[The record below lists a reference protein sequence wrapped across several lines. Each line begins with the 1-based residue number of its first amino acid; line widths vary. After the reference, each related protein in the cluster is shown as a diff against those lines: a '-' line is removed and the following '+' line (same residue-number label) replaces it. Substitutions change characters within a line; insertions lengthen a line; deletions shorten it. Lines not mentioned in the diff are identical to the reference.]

1 MVKGG
6 DSMMKAKGLEGVVLT
21 DSKITSIE
29 GTQLSY
35 VGYAIDDLVNS
46 ASFEEVIYL
55 LWYKRLPTQS
65 ELTEFK
71 DNLFE
76 AMKLP
81 QEIYPHI
88 EHMVFNKIHP
98 MSALRSIISLL
109 GAYDLDDSLTQEDEK
124 IEKAIRI
131 QARILTIITTISRI
145 RQGKEVLQAKKDYS
159 YAENF
164 LYLLKGD
171 PIDPLEA
178 KAFDQALILHADH
191 ELNASTFTARVCVAT
206 LSDLYSGLTAAISA
220 LKGELHGGANEQVIK
235 MLMEIGEVDRA
246 IPYIEEKIA
255 NKEKIMG
262 MGHRVYKKGDP
273 RAKHLKKMSKQLTK
287 KTGQE
292 KWYQISEV
300 IEDYMKEKKG
310 LPANVDFYSASTY
323 HSMGIE
329 HDLFTPIFAMSRTSG
344 WIAHMLEQY
353 EDNRL
358 IRPRLNYVGPKN
370 LTYKPISER

>member
-29 GTQLSY
+29 GTQLAY
-35 VGYAIDDLVNS
+35 VGYAIDDLVKS
-46 ASFEEVIYL
+46 SSFEEVIYL
-55 LWYKRLPTQS
+55 LWYKRLPTQA

-81 QEIYPHI
+81 EEIYPHI
-88 EHMVFNKIHP
+88 EHMDFNKIHP
-98 MSALRSIISLL
+98 MSALHSIISLL
-109 GAYDLDDSLTQEDEK
+109 GAYDPDDSLNHEDAK
-124 IEKAIRI
+124 MEKAIRI
-131 QARILTIITTISRI
+131 QARILTVITTISRI
-145 RQGKEVLQAKKDYS
+145 RKGKEVLQAKKDYS

-171 PIDPLEA
+171 PVDPLEA

-246 IPYIEEKIA
+246 IPYIEEKMA

-262 MGHRVYKKGDP
+262 MGHRVYKEGDP
-273 RAKHLKKMSKQLTK
+273 RAKYLKEMSKQLTK
-287 KTGQE
+287 EAGQE
-292 KWYQISEV
+292 KWYQISEI
-300 IEDYMKEKKG
+300 IEDYIKKEKG

-358 IRPRLNYVGPKN
+358 IRPRSNYVGPKK

>member
-1 MVKGG
+1 MI
-6 DSMMKAKGLEGVVLT
+6 KARGLEGVVLT
-21 DSKITSIE
+21 DTKITSIS
-29 GTQLSY
+29 GTKISY
-35 VGYAIDDLVNS
+35 VGYDLDDLVNY
-46 ASFEEVIYL
+46 ATFEEVVYL
-55 LWYKRLPTQS
+55 LWYKRLPNQV

-71 DNLFE
+71 ENLVE
-76 AMKLP
+76 VMELP
-81 QEIYPHI
+81 EEIYPHI
-88 EHMVFNKIHP
+88 EHMDLNKIHP

-109 GAYDLDDSLTQEDEK
+109 GAYDPEDSLTHKDATM
-124 IEKAIRI
+124 EKALRL
-131 QARILTIITTISRI
+131 QARILTVITTLSRL
-145 RQGKEVLQAKKDYS
+145 RNGKEILHPKKEYG

-171 PIDPLEA
+171 PVDPIEA
-178 KAFDQALILHADH
+178 RAFDQALILHADH

-206 LSDLYSGLTAAISA
+206 LSDLYSGITAAISA

-246 IPYIEEKIA
+246 IPYIQEKIN

-273 RAKHLKKMSKQLTK
+273 RAKYLKKISKELTRK
-287 KTGQE
+287 AGQE
-292 KWYQISEV
+292 KWYQISEI
-300 IEDYMKEKKG
+300 IEEYIKKEKG

-353 EDNRL
+353 DDNRL
-358 IRPRLNYVGPKN
+358 IRPRANYVGPKK
-370 LTYKPISER
+370 LEFIPISKR

>member
-1 MVKGG
+1 
-6 DSMMKAKGLEGVVLT
+6 MMKAKGLEGVVLT
-21 DSKITSIE
+21 DSKITSII
-29 GTQLSY
+29 GTQLAY
-35 VGYAIDDLVNS
+35 VGYAIDDLVKS
-46 ASFEEVIYL
+46 ASFEEVTYL
-55 LWYKRLPTQS
+55 LWYKRLPTQT

-81 QEIYPHI
+81 EEIYPHF
-88 EHMVFNKIHP
+88 EHMDFNKIHP

-109 GAYDLDDSLTQEDEK
+109 GAYDPDDSLTHEDAK
-124 IEKAIRI
+124 MEKAIRI
-131 QARILTIITTISRI
+131 QARILIVITTISRI

-171 PIDPLEA
+171 PVDPLEA

-235 MLMEIGEVDRA
+235 MLMEIGEVERA
-246 IPYIEEKIA
+246 IPYIEEKMA

-273 RAKHLKKMSKQLTK
+273 RTKYLKEMSKQLTK
-287 KTGQE
+287 EAGQE
-292 KWYQISEV
+292 KWYQISEI
-300 IEDYMKEKKG
+300 IENYIKEEKG

-358 IRPRLNYVGPKN
+358 IRPRSNYVGPKK